1 MENSTLTIAL
11 LGQPN
16 SGKSSVFN
24 GLTGAHQHVGNWPG
38 KTVEHKSG
46 SFTQNGI
53 DYAVVDLPGS
63 YSLSA
68 GSQEEVVTT
77 SYIRSGKADLV
88 AILVDSSQLERSLYM
103 LADFTGTRIP
113 AVLILNLMDVAE
125 QKGVKIDT
133 AKLSARLGIPVIG
146 FVAADR
152 KRYPALKAQ
161 LADAAAK
168 KQLLREDALMQYYRA
183 DAALAFAALADSQ
196 EKNSVYTQEKQA
208 ILALEEQDATLM
220 TSAKYKYQFIDAL
233 LAGAVQKPAA
243 TAQLSKFDRAALGA
257 KTGKWVALALILA
270 SLLAAMMIAG
280 PIMAGAFL
288 IPAAISGPLEQLL
301 TGLGVWKP
309 LAEMVYI
316 VIPNVLAFTLSM
328 ASFVV
333 GVNLVFNFLEDIGY
347 MARISF
353 VFNNVM
359 EGFHL
364 QGKSMCSFLM
374 SLGCNMAGV
383 AGSRVIDNAGQ
394 RLLTMLL
401 VWSIPCGTTLSL
413 APMLGGIF
421 FGPVGS
427 ALVLVLMAAMTIGSM
442 YLASCIFGK
451 QLVDDTQSHGLV
463 MELPPYHNPKWGH
476 ILRSSLMKAW
486 DIFWRAFTVIYAVS
500 IVFYL
505 LSYPWGGGD
514 SLLTQIGAVISPV
527 TEFFGMTWQM
537 FMAYLSSMLTKE
549 SLLGVINALYS
560 NSDVAAAAFN
570 AKSVGVSESLAV
582 LLPQV
587 ISKAQALGF
596 IMAIVFNVPCTMT
609 VAATYREN
617 HSAKW
622 IALSIG
628 YYVAFSLAIS
638 CVFYHIGLL
647 IW

>member
-103 LADFTGTRIP
+103 LADFIGTRIP

-183 DAALAFAALADSQ
+183 DAALGFAALADSQ
-196 EKNSVYTQEKQA
+196 EKNSVYAQEKQA

-270 SLLAAMMIAG
+270 SLLTAMMIAG

-622 IALSIG
+622 IVLSIG

>member
-1 MENSTLTIAL
+1 MENGNKTIAL

-16 SGKSSVFN
+16 SGKSSLFN
-24 GLTGAHQHVGNWPG
+24 GLTGSHQHVGNWPG
-38 KTVEHKSG
+38 KTVEHKAG
-46 SFTQNGI
+46 SFTVNGTTYSI
-53 DYAVVDLPGS
+53 VDLPGS

-77 SYIRSGKADLV
+77 GYIRSGQADLV

-103 LADFTGTRIP
+103 LADFIGTRIP
-113 AVLILNLMDVAE
+113 AVLILNLMDVAK
-125 QKGVKIDT
+125 QKGIKIDT
-133 AKLSARLGIPVIG
+133 AKLSVQLGIPVIG
-146 FVAADR
+146 FVAAER
-152 KRYPALKAQ
+152 KRYPALKEQ
-161 LADAAAK
+161 LAQALQHPQILNQDV
-168 KQLLREDALMQYYRA
+168 LMQHYRA
-183 DAALAFAALADSQ
+183 DAALNFAARAVKQPADGI
-196 EKNSVYTQEKQA
+196 YTPEKQA
-208 ILALEEQDATLM
+208 ILDLEQTDDGLM
-220 TSAKYKYQFIDAL
+220 LSGKYKYRFIDEL
-233 LAGAVQKPAA
+233 LTGAVQKPASKP
-243 TAQLSKFDRAALGA
+243 TLSRFDKAALGVRS
-257 KTGKWVALALILA
+257 GKWVALTMILLALG
-270 SLLAAMMIAG
+270 AAMMVAA
-280 PIMAGAFL
+280 PIMGGAFL
-288 IPAAISGPLEQLL
+288 IPPLLSGPLEQLMTSL
-301 TGLGVWKP
+301 HVWKP
-309 LAEMVYI
+309 LAEMIYV
-316 VIPNVLAFTLSM
+316 VIPNVLAFTLAM

-359 EGFHL
+359 EKFNL

-394 RLLTMLL
+394 RFLTMLL

-413 APMLGGIF
+413 APMLGGVF
-421 FGPVGS
+421 FGPMGS
-427 ALVLVLMAAMTIGSM
+427 ALVLVLMVVMTIGSM
-442 YLASCIFGK
+442 YLASRVFASK
-451 QLVDDTQSHGLV
+451 LVDQAESHGLV
-463 MELPPYHNPKWGH
+463 MELPPYHKPKWGH
-476 ILRSSLMKAW
+476 IIRSSLMKAV
-486 DIFWRAFTVIYAVS
+486 DIFSRAFKMIYLVS

-505 LSYPWGGGD
+505 LSYPWGGNV
-514 SLLTQIGAVISPV
+514 SLLVRVGQVISPV

-560 NSDVAAAAFN
+560 NTDIAAAAFN
-570 AKSVGVSESLAV
+570 AKSVGISDSIAA

-587 ISKAQALGF
+587 ITKAQALGF

-617 HSAKW
+617 HSIKW
-622 IALSIG
+622 IALSVG

-638 CVFYHIGLL
+638 CIFYHIGLL

>member
-1 MENSTLTIAL
+1 MENGSKTIAL

-16 SGKSSVFN
+16 SGKSSLFN
-24 GLTGAHQHVGNWPG
+24 GLTGFHQHVGNWPG
-38 KTVEHKSG
+38 KTVEHKAG
-46 SFTQNGI
+46 SFTVNGTTYSI
-53 DYAVVDLPGS
+53 VDLPGS

-77 SYIRSGKADLV
+77 GYIRSGQADLV

-103 LADFTGTRIP
+103 LADFIGTRIP

-125 QKGVKIDT
+125 QKGIKIDT
-133 AKLSARLGIPVIG
+133 AKLSAHLGIPVIG
-146 FVAADR
+146 FVAAER
-152 KRYPALKAQ
+152 KRYPALKEQ
-161 LADAAAK
+161 LAQALQHPQTMNQDV
-168 KQLLREDALMQYYRA
+168 LMQHYRA
-183 DAALAFAALADSQ
+183 DAALDFAARTARQPADGI
-196 EKNSVYTQEKQA
+196 YTPEKQA
-208 ILALEEQDATLM
+208 ILDLEQTDDGLM
-220 TSAKYKYQFIDAL
+220 LSGKYKYRFIDEL
-233 LAGAVQKPAA
+233 LTDAVQKPASKP
-243 TAQLSKFDRAALGA
+243 TLSRFDKAALGVRS
-257 KTGKWVALALILA
+257 GKWVALTMI
-270 SLLAAMMIAG
+270 LLALGAAMLVAA
-280 PIMAGAFL
+280 PIMSGAFL
-288 IPAAISGPLEQLL
+288 IPPLLSGPLEQLMTSL
-301 TGLGVWKP
+301 HVWKP
-309 LAEMVYI
+309 LAEMIYV
-316 VIPNVLAFTLSM
+316 VIPNVLAFTLAM

-359 EGFHL
+359 EKFNL

-394 RLLTMLL
+394 RFLTMLL

-413 APMLGGIF
+413 APMLGGVF
-421 FGPVGS
+421 FGPMGS
-427 ALVLVLMAAMTIGSM
+427 ALVLVLMVVMTIGSM
-442 YLASCIFGK
+442 YLASRVFAGK
-451 QLVDDTQSHGLV
+451 LVDQAESHGLV
-463 MELPPYHNPKWGH
+463 MELPPYHKPKWGH
-476 ILRSSLMKAW
+476 IIRSSLMKAV
-486 DIFWRAFTVIYAVS
+486 DIFWRAFKMIYLVS

-505 LSYPWGGGD
+505 LSYPWGGNV
-514 SLLTQIGAVISPV
+514 SLLVRVGQVISSV

-560 NSDVAAAAFN
+560 NTDIAAAAFN
-570 AKSVGVSESLAV
+570 AKSVGISDSIAA

-587 ISKAQALGF
+587 ITKAQALGF

-617 HSAKW
+617 HSIKW
-622 IALSIG
+622 IALSVG

-638 CVFYHIGLL
+638 CIFYHIGLL

>member
-1 MENSTLTIAL
+1 MENGTLTIAL

-46 SFTQNGI
+46 SFTQNGT

-103 LADFTGTRIP
+103 LADFIGTRIP

-183 DAALAFAALADSQ
+183 DAALGFAALADSQ
-196 EKNSVYTQEKQA
+196 EKSSVYTQEKQA

-394 RLLTMLL
+394 RFLTMLL

-442 YLASCIFGK
+442 YLASRIFGK

-463 MELPPYHNPKWGH
+463 MELPPYHKPKWGH
-476 ILRSSLMKAW
+476 ILRSSVMKAW

-570 AKSVGVSESLAV
+570 AKSAGVSESLAV

-622 IALSIG
+622 IVLSIG

>member
-103 LADFTGTRIP
+103 LADFIGTRIP

-183 DAALAFAALADSQ
+183 DAALGFAALADSQ
-196 EKNSVYTQEKQA
+196 EKNSVYAQEKQA

-622 IALSIG
+622 IVLSIG